1 MLSCII
7 FRKESDSGHLGA
19 DFTTFSSKNCQV
31 KVRRPKTGPSDRKFG
46 TIIRPKKSQESSLFI
61 SGPFGACFLWIWAQN
76 CKTNFFKQKTTEN
89 LTPDDSET
97 IFGQH
102 FFQRFRFWD
111 SQGLVPTLL
120 GPKLQNN
127 FFKNPISSYIIL
139 YYAPHSYP
147 HMRGVWYMYFPGYRP
162 SL

>member
-19 DFTTFSSKNCQV
+19 DFTTFHSENCQV

-61 SGPFGACFLWIWAQN
+61 SGPFGACFLRILAQN
-76 CKTNFFKQKTTEN
+76 FKNQ
-89 LTPDDSET
+89 
-97 IFGQH
+97 
-102 FFQRFRFWD
+102 
-111 SQGLVPTLL
+111 
-120 GPKLQNN
+120 

-147 HMRGVWYMYFPGYRP
+147 HMRGVWYFGVFAEPWGCPSTPTSQSESPRP
-162 SL
+162 LLRAVGLGLRALASGPWYWGPNLELLPRALASGP

>member
-19 DFTTFSSKNCQV
+19 DFTTFHSENCQV

-61 SGPFGACFLWIWAQN
+61 SGPFGACLLWIWAQN
-76 CKTNFFKQKTTEN
+76 CKTNFFQTEN
-89 LTPDDSET
+89 DRKFNARRFGDHFWAAFFSEIPFLRLPRPGSDT
-97 IFGQH
+97 FGAKIAKH
-102 FFQRFRFWD
+102 FF
-111 SQGLVPTLL
+111 S
-120 GPKLQNN
+120 KI
-127 FFKNPISSYIIL
+127 PISSYIIL

-147 HMRGVWYMYFPGYRP
+147 HMRGVW
-162 SL
+162 